1 MINFFSNIHKII
13 LILFIFSIFIP
24 IKKVQGN
31 ELFEIKA
38 KKIEYNDTKNL
49 IKANGNANAIH
60 SSGKKIYAD
69 QILYYRNKNLIITKN
84 NSKYIDGEN
93 ILTAN
98 TFTYNANNK
107 IIEAR
112 GNVVLIDK
120 EDNKFFFD
128 SFKYNENTQIGYGN
142 EIEANISDGSFLS
155 SKKIILNKKK

>member
-1 MINFFSNIHKII
+1 MINFYPNIHKIFLI
-13 LILFIFSIFIP
+13 LIISSIFIP

-49 IKANGNANAIH
+49 IKADGNANAIH

-69 QILYYRNKNLIITKN
+69 QILYFRNKNLIITKN

-107 IIEAR
+107 IIEAI

-120 EDNKFFFD
+120 EDNKFFFKGD
-128 SFKYNENTQIGYGN
+128 QKNQT
-142 EIEANISDGSFLS
+142 
-155 SKKIILNKKK
+155 